1 MFKKHTQT
9 IYYFHCV
16 STVAACPC
24 VNLSGKICPLTLTL
38 SFIQSSFHSGNSTQ
52 SYIVNKQMESQNIVK
67 QHCLPQTVN
76 GKSLNILGFFF
87 KKETVKLSKVIG
99 DAMLCQASNMLQC
112 LSMYFCQI

>member
-1 MFKKHTQT
+1 MNCNF
-9 IYYFHCV
+9 
-16 STVAACPC
+16 A
-24 VNLSGKICPLTLTL
+24 KICPLTLAL

-99 DAMLCQASNMLQC
+99 DAIGDAMLCQASNTLQC